1 MNQSQDSSHQTQI
14 APQDPPQHS
23 PSGTWDQLFR
33 VNTQITPVRCSY
45 TTSCQLLNTQA
56 TLRWCREFP
65 GNACGLGLAWL
76 LSPTRPRQPHIS
88 PLMGSKQAPTG
99 TRCTCFGKQIQKRD
113 PHAPK
118 SQRSLFS
125 LQGPHQL
132 RTTEVHLEEHT
143 SASDAAGAG
152 GIWFQNRPG
161 PCQSLRRGSGR
172 KGAKPCQTSVT
183 DPCASASPR
192 DKLSPLEHPLSL
204 RSLER
209 RSHNPSPWAPPSTL
223 QGNLFSHG
231 H

>member
-1 MNQSQDSSHQTQI
+1 MYKLTSSHRQT
-14 APQDPPQHS
+14 
-23 PSGTWDQLFR
+23 
-33 VNTQITPVRCSY
+33 
-45 TTSCQLLNTQA
+45 
-56 TLRWCREFP
+56 
-65 GNACGLGLAWL
+65 
-76 LSPTRPRQPHIS
+76 HIS
-88 PLMGSKQAPTG
+88 PLMGSEQAPTG
-99 TRCTCFGKQIQKRD
+99 TRCTCFGKQTQKRD

-143 SASDAAGAG
+143 SASDAAGAR

-183 DPCASASPR
+183 DTLC
-192 DKLSPLEHPLSL
+192 LSQPQGQALPPEHPLSL

-209 RSHNPSPWAPPSTL
+209 CSHNPSPRAPPSTL